1 MPIIAT
7 GALDL
12 ESSFELYELG
22 PERGQPVTIHWPWTN
37 HLWSILPLGL
47 LALPLL
53 LRRNRNRGAAAI
65 WLPVLAIYYSWL
77 PLYWAFG
84 NLNPQLEVALGV
96 FAVGLGVTCTLVPW
110 IATGPRWRNWLLALI
125 STLAVEAL
133 ALALF
138 SAGALELFSATGVP
152 VVMPAM
158 VTGIVVT
165 SAALAGRAFQ
175 GQTSSGRFLARFL
188 LWLLLSACATVIAIA
203 IAQEAVVEASGFDAF
218 LFLISALMMSII
230 ALVSVA
236 PFLLLARF
244 SETYRE
250 RFRVALER
258 G

>member
-12 ESSFELYELG
+12 ESSFELHELG

-37 HLWSILPLGL
+37 HLWSILPLAL
-47 LALPLL
+47 LALPFLL
-53 LRRNRNRGAAAI
+53 QRNRNRGAAAI
-65 WLPVLAIYYSWL
+65 WLPVLAVYYSWL
-77 PLYWAFG
+77 PLYWIFG
-84 NLNPQLEVALGV
+84 NVNPQLEEALGIL
-96 FAVGLGVTCTLVPW
+96 AVGLGVTCALVPW
-110 IATGPRWRNWLLALI
+110 IATGSRWRSWLLALL
-125 STLAVEAL
+125 SALAVEAA

-138 SAGALELFSATGVP
+138 TAGALELFSATGVP
-152 VVMPAM
+152 VVLPAM

-165 SAALAGRAFQ
+165 SAALAGRAFR
-175 GQTSSGRFLARFL
+175 GPNSSGRFLARFL

-203 IAQEAVVEASGFDAF
+203 IAQEAVVDAGVFDAF

-230 ALVSVA
+230 ALVAAA